1 MGLNPSGGEDF
12 ELAPG
17 FFGEMLC
24 TPACNVELNAR
35 CWWLCLSSDAKKLL
49 FFFLQQGGS
58 TGCQLQRAF
67 CILSCNLESS
77 TH

>member
-49 FFFLQQGGS
+49 FFFFAAGRKYG
-58 TGCQLQRAF
+58 
-67 CILSCNLESS
+67 LSVATCFLYIEL
-77 TH
+77 